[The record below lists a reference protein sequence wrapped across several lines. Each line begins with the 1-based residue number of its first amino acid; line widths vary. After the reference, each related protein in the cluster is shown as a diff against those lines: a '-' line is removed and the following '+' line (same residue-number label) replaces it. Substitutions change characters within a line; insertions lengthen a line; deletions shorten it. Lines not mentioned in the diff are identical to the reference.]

1 MHDYYNVVGVSYL
14 RAILT
19 PTRVNRLVTR
29 LNGFP
34 FDQRWLLR
42 RFIFTRKFNWS
53 PVVRVPIPINT
64 HRRLVSRLLRRDVA
78 HDEAYSRR

>member
-1 MHDYYNVVGVSYL
+1 MYDDYYNVVGVSYL

-42 RFIFTRKFNWS
+42 RLIFTRKFNWS
-53 PVVRVPIPINT
+53 PVVRVPIPINASPISFSIIAT
-64 HRRLVSRLLRRDVA
+64 RRRP
-78 HDEAYSRR
+78 